1 MKKLLILSL
10 WLLGFCLQ
18 ANATRDTIVVEP
30 YMQLVYD
37 AFFKKLELKT
47 DVPFC
52 GEIKNFKFEWGYT
65 WVLVVD
71 VKKIANPMQDASNVE
86 CKLVKVLSKVPVDDD
101 YEFQLRLESEMYL
114 GPGEQTNTFVKLSE
128 GKYEYFENIIIEVP
142 LSLIE
147 DFEQIFN
154 SGLSRSGVF
163 KFSGKNSITLVSLL

>member
-1 MKKLLILSL
+1 MEYLKKKYLLSLNFYKMKKLLILSL

-71 VKKIANPMQDASNVE
+71 VKKIDNPMQDASNVE

-147 DFEQIFN
+147 DF
-154 SGLSRSGVF
+154 
-163 KFSGKNSITLVSLL
+163 